1 MLGNGRA
8 EIMRCADRDLVLE
21 SAAHSG
27 LETTQELRGHGDH
40 PIHIQTVM
48 GLFHPNLGD
57 LCPQLTS
64 ITVSLTDRIIKQTP
78 GLTLSDGQGIS
89 SVWIITD
96 PGSV

>member
-1 MLGNGRA
+1 MRCWMLGNGRA

-64 ITVSLTDRIIKQTP
+64 ITVSLTDRIIKQTRY
-78 GLTLSDGQGIS
+78 
-89 SVWIITD
+89 
-96 PGSV
+96 